1 MMKVRLFL
9 FFTVIV
15 PLFHGCVSI
24 KRGQERSFADSVKK
38 YQLQVQSVSRVVP
51 KITRIY
57 RQDGHY
63 QLELVA
69 EGRFTQHYGH
79 NMKRGTPYMSVG
91 FFPGCAE
98 RDRQG
103 WIMFG
108 IVGLNCLMCG
118 IPTLSSLLVEPFC
131 DGTER
136 RAAAG
141 GSFSDF
147 GLIGV
152 NKYYLNVSDDKSR
165 GFVTESTKNL
175 STYTLYGYAVMI
187 DGERLEDHVY
197 MNGYIGQVWFRS
209 TRPRGSRIR
218 IRIVKAPSSRSD
230 GNEGF
235 SELEGM
241 EIMATLP

>member
-1 MMKVRLFL
+1 MMKTIFAFACVVILP
-9 FFTVIV
+9 FFQ
-15 PLFHGCVSI
+15 GCVSFS
-24 KRGQERSFADSVKK
+24 RGPERSFADPVKR

-57 RQDGHY
+57 RQDGYY

-79 NMKRGTPYMSVG
+79 NMKRGTPYMSAG

-118 IPTLSSLLVEPFC
+118 IPTLSSLVIEPFC
-131 DGTER
+131 DGAER

-165 GFVTESTKNL
+165 GFVTDSTKNL
-175 STYTLYGYAVMI
+175 ST
-187 DGERLEDHVY
+187 E
-197 MNGYIGQVWFRS
+197 
-209 TRPRGSRIR
+209 
-218 IRIVKAPSSRSD
+218 
-230 GNEGF
+230 
-235 SELEGM
+235 
-241 EIMATLP
+241 